1 VCATELH
8 LQYYK
13 ICNITIYRAPS
24 GDLQYSLNTVEEI
37 LNSFHNKFNDIILCG
52 DININY
58 HINCTFKQS
67 MEIIISSFGLSDI
80 ITFPTRIHKE
90 SQTIIDNIFTNTDK
104 PNNHSIYPAIS

>member
-13 ICNITIYRAPS
+13 ICIITIYRAPS
-24 GDLQYSLNTVEEI
+24 EDLQYFLNTVEEI

-58 HINCTFKQS
+58 CGDTPCKIPCSRPTPAGWRFGCTTLHEGNQV
-67 MEIIISSFGLSDI
+67 
-80 ITFPTRIHKE
+80 
-90 SQTIIDNIFTNTDK
+90 SQELT
-104 PNNHSIYPAIS
+104 SA